1 MHDQTSNPVFSLPLQ
16 NTDAAR
22 RHEKQSLNP
31 DSSGDDF
38 QKVIKGFSAA
48 IMRLVRN
55 KLFMCN
61 FFSNLFFVFAF
72 MGFGTFM
79 PKYMEFQ
86 ASE

>member
-1 MHDQTSNPVFSLPLQ
+1 
-16 NTDAAR
+16 
-22 RHEKQSLNP
+22 
-31 DSSGDDF
+31 
-38 QKVIKGFSAA
+38 
-48 IMRLVRN
+48 MRLVRN

-86 ASE
+86 ARSGLVT